1 MSSFQHPWERV
12 SDVRLCRQLTVS
24 FPAIPLAW
32 LFTDNRT
39 FVSYFKPDFPN
50 TPTLLNCL
58 LGAKR
63 QALCASSAEEELSS
77 VDPLLSV

>member
-63 QALCASSAEEELSS
+63 QALCASGFLMVSKEVSLYG
-77 VDPLLSV
+77 